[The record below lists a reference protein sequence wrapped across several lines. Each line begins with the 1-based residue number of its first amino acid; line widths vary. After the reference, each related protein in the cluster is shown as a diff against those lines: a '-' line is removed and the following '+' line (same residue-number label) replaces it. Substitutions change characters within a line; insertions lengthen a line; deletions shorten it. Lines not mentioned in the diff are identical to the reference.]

1 MNSERVFITIGEGF
15 ASMGTERGDQMKNKK
30 IKANILI
37 LLTVLFWGISA
48 TNTKIVLQE
57 VPPGTLA
64 FIRFALA
71 SLLLWGINRK
81 INPKMRLA
89 KKDRKRMMFCGG
101 AGITLYFILETYG
114 ISLISAA
121 NATILLA
128 SIPIFTMLGERVFL
142 NRPVKKEETFGA
154 VVTLVGVGFVIG
166 NSLNISG
173 GYSEVVGSVLLIGA
187 ALSWVVFSLANKAL
201 EQKYST
207 LFNSTYQ
214 SFFGSLFLLPVALME
229 YQSWGPISMVSWGN
243 ILYLTLFC
251 SALCTFMYLSAL
263 KELGATIT
271 NVYIN
276 LMPFIGVLAAF
287 MVLNETLYPLQILG
301 GVVIVIGIS
310 IANLRPGWRKSAQGH
325 KKVLTQKS

>member
-1 MNSERVFITIGEGF
+1 
-15 ASMGTERGDQMKNKK
+15 MKNNK

-37 LLTVLFWGISA
+37 LLTVFFWGISA
-48 TNTKIVLQE
+48 TNTKIVLEE

-64 FIRFALA
+64 FIRFSLA
-71 SLLLWGINRK
+71 TVLLWSINRK
-81 INPKMRLA
+81 INPEMRLE
-89 KKDRKRMMFCGG
+89 KKDRKRMMFCGVT
-101 AGITLYFILETYG
+101 GISLYFILETYG

-142 NRPVKKEETFGA
+142 KRPIKKAESLGA
-154 VVTLVGVGFVIG
+154 VITLAGVGLVIG
-166 NSLNISG
+166 NSLRISG
-173 GYSEVVGSVLLIGA
+173 GYREIIGSMLLIGA
-187 ALSWVVFSLANKAL
+187 ALSWVVFSLANKTL
-201 EQKYST
+201 ENKYSI

-214 SFFGSLFLLPVALME
+214 SLYGSLVLLPVALME
-229 YQSWGPISMVSWGN
+229 YRSWGPISMVSWGN

-263 KELGATIT
+263 KELGATVT

-276 LMPFIGVLAAF
+276 LMPFVGVLAAAI
-287 MVLNETLYPLQILG
+287 VLKETLYPLQILG
-301 GVVIVIGIS
+301 GIVIVLGIS
-310 IANLRPGWRKSAQGH
+310 LANVKSLWINSLAKG

>member
-1 MNSERVFITIGEGF
+1 
-15 ASMGTERGDQMKNKK
+15 MKNKRVQ
-30 IKANILI
+30 ANILI
-37 LLTVLFWGISA
+37 LLTVFFWGISA
-48 TNTKIVLQE
+48 TNTKIVLEE
-57 VPPGTLA
+57 VPPATLA
-64 FIRFALA
+64 FIRFSLA

-81 INPKMRLA
+81 MNPGMRLA
-89 KKDRKRMMFCGG
+89 KKDRKRMVFCGA
-101 AGITLYFILETYG
+101 AGISLYFILETYG

-128 SIPIFTMLGERVFL
+128 SIPIFTMFGEKMFL
-142 NRPVKKEETFGA
+142 NRPVKREETLGA
-154 VVTLVGVGFVIG
+154 VVTLAGVGLVIG

-173 GYSEVVGSVLLIGA
+173 GYQEMIGSLLLIGA

-201 EQKYST
+201 EHKYSV
-207 LFNSTYQ
+207 LFNTTYQ
-214 SFFGSLFLLPVALME
+214 SIFGSLFLLPAALME
-229 YQSWGPISMVSWGN
+229 YNSWGPISSVSWAN

-276 LMPFIGVLAAF
+276 LMPFVGVLAAF
-287 MVLNETLYPLQILG
+287 IVLNETLYPMQIAG
-301 GVVIVIGIS
+301 GIIVVIGIS
-310 IANLRPGWRKSAQGH
+310 VANMKPGWEKPRYKN

>member
-1 MNSERVFITIGEGF
+1 
-15 ASMGTERGDQMKNKK
+15 MKSNKV
-30 IKANILI
+30 KANILI
-37 LLTVLFWGISA
+37 LLTVFFWGISA
-48 TNTKIVLQE
+48 TNTKIVLGE

-64 FIRFALA
+64 FIRFSLA
-71 SLLLWGINRK
+71 SLLLWAINRK
-81 INPKMRLA
+81 VHPEMRMA
-89 KKDRKRMMFCGG
+89 KEDRKRMIFCG
-101 AGITLYFILETYG
+101 ASGITLYFIFETYG

-142 NRPVKKEETFGA
+142 KRKVKKVETIGA
-154 VVTLVGVGFVIG
+154 VVTLAGVGLVIG

-173 GYSEVVGSVLLIGA
+173 GYQEMVGSLLLIGA
-187 ALSWVVFSLANKAL
+187 ALCWVIFSLANKAL
-201 EQKYST
+201 ENKYST

-214 SFFGSLFLLPVALME
+214 SIFGSLFLLPVALME
-229 YQSWGPISMVSWGN
+229 YQSWGPISMISWGN

-276 LMPFIGVLAAF
+276 LMPFVGVLAAF
-287 MVLNETLYPLQILG
+287 IVLKETLYPLQVVG
-301 GVVIVIGIS
+301 GIVIVVGIS
-310 IANLRPGWRKSAQGH
+310 VANLKPRVRKIGYEN

>member
-1 MNSERVFITIGEGF
+1 MME
-15 ASMGTERGDQMKNKK
+15 QKK

-48 TNTKIVLQE
+48 TNTKIVLEE

-64 FIRFALA
+64 FLRFSMA

-81 INPKMRLA
+81 INPTMRLA
-89 KKDRKRMMFCGG
+89 KKDRKRMVFCGVS
-101 AGITLYFILETYG
+101 GISLYFILETYG

-142 NRPVKKEETFGA
+142 KRAIRREESIGA
-154 VVTLVGVGFVIG
+154 VVTLGGVGLVIG

-173 GYSEVVGSVLLIGA
+173 GYQEMIGSMLLIGA
-187 ALSWVVFSLANKAL
+187 ALSWVVFSLANKTL
-201 EQKYST
+201 ENKYSI

-214 SFFGSLFLLPVALME
+214 SIFGSLFLLPVALME
-229 YQSWGPISMVSWGN
+229 YNRWGPISMISWGN

-276 LMPFIGVLAAF
+276 LMPFVGVLAAF
-287 MVLNETLYPLQILG
+287 LVLKETLYPLQIVG
-301 GVVIVIGIS
+301 GIIIVIGIS
-310 IANLRPGWRKSAQGH
+310 VANLKPGWRKQGYKS